1 MAGFEFAYTL
11 SGAAKKREKFVAKS
25 GDVFSAGE
33 LVVLDTGEAAVGAT
47 GGVFLG
53 ICAADVDNTNDGEY
67 VYVYT
72 NPDVVMRVTD
82 ANTRT
87 INDALDV
94 ATGGMGVT
102 TKSNDDLKVVRS
114 STASE
119 PTHVMFN
126 NTHFYQAATT

>member
-11 SGAAKKREKFVAKS
+11 SGAAKKIEKFTAKD

-33 LVVLDTGEAAVGAT
+33 LVVLDTGEAAVGVA

-53 ICAADVDNTNDGEY
+53 IAAEAVDNTNDGEEIY
-67 VYVYT
+67 VIT
-72 NPDVVMRVTD
+72 NHDVVMRVTD
-82 ANTRT
+82 ANART
-87 INDALDV
+87 LNDALDV
-94 ATGGMGVT
+94 ASGGLGVT
-102 TKSNDDLKVVRS
+102 TKSNDDLKVVRT

-126 NTHFYQAATT
+126 NTHFYQKATT